1 MRNLFPGPAAGI
13 SEGREG
19 CMKSSFREKIKRV
32 FEDPRGHLTVFMIAQ
47 AVALFLFPLLS
58 WFPTLICWVLYEGYL
73 FWRNR
78 REKIRWLYGV
88 LCLAFLGLLITTLIH
103 K

>member
-1 MRNLFPGPAAGI
+1 
-13 SEGREG
+13 
-19 CMKSSFREKIKRV
+19 
-32 FEDPRGHLTVFMIAQ
+32 
-47 AVALFLFPLLS
+47 
-58 WFPTLICWVLYEGYL
+58 LYEGYL